1 MNIMFSGGNPLRP
14 GGGGQTYVGWQ
25 SSRTSRHVAKPSQQ
39 LPPVSGDD
47 DWCFLC
53 VDRHRGHGMHRLF
66 GVVYHARSD
75 LAQTPVSDEVT
86 SWRSASVLVES
97 YGKPARE
104 AIEMYQRALAF
115 FQIEEVAIGN
125 ITLATQ
131 VRQTQ
136 LSKPGV
142 TLATLVSDPAT
153 RVTNMPCSLCGAIG
167 STVGMHQ
174 CSFNPAVDTPSLR
187 CRSYVCS
194 SCLSVEKDSFNQRLS
209 LAQDICCSGIVHLSG
224 SEESIFVCAL
234 HTVADFR
241 CADALAAYRYSCVL
255 SPRLDC
261 DYLLLGSS

>member
-1 MNIMFSGGNPLRP
+1 
-14 GGGGQTYVGWQ
+14 
-25 SSRTSRHVAKPSQQ
+25 
-39 LPPVSGDD
+39 
-47 DWCFLC
+47 
-53 VDRHRGHGMHRLF
+53 MHRLF

-75 LAQTPVSDEVT
+75 LARTPVSDEVT

-115 FQIEEVAIGN
+115 FEIEEVAIGN

-153 RVTNMPCSLCGAIG
+153 RVANMPCSLCGAIG
-167 STVGMHQ
+167 S
-174 CSFNPAVDTPSLR
+174 FNPAVDNPSLR
-187 CRSYVCS
+187 CRSHVCA
-194 SCLSVEKDSFNQRLS
+194 SCLSDEKDSFDQRLS
-209 LAQDICCSGIVHLSG
+209 LAEEVCCSCIVRSPG
-224 SEESIFVCAL
+224 SEESVFVCAL

-241 CADALAAYRYSCVL
+241 CGDALAAYRYMCVL
-255 SPRLDC
+255 SPRLVF
-261 DYLLLGSS
+261 DYLLPAR